1 MNSALERKL
10 ESVLNNIAIKLEENL
25 DFFKSLEI
33 QFLSKDGSSDKAEVR
48 LVNDKLIF
56 VMGKMKQ
63 EFQPK
68 EMIQLLLKQG
78 KNYDDCAVNYI
89 ERGTNITIWT
99 EKNNVKIKYK
109 ETQLQE
115 SIAHDNVTARSNR
128 EYLVKAGEAD
138 ELLREIGIIS
148 AEGKVK
154 NDMIRKYNQID
165 RFVELTEGIITKL
178 AEGKESITVLDC
190 ACGKSY
196 LSFVLNY
203 YIKEKLKKNCYFIGL
218 DISEQVIASSKQMA
232 ENLGYKNMEF
242 LAVNIQNYMPSKE
255 IDLVISLHGC
265 DIATDMAIAAG
276 IRYKAEGVVVIPCC
290 QREILNQYEYQP
302 FKDITKHGIL
312 KARLA
317 DVLTDGVRGI
327 ILESMGYEV
336 SIVEYISPLDT
347 PKNLMIRAIKQGG
360 KNKKAYESYIELKES
375 LGIEPTLAKLI
386 NI

>member
-1 MNSALERKL
+1 MNSALEKKL
-10 ESVLNNIAIKLEENL
+10 ESVLNNIVVKLEENL
-25 DFFKSLEI
+25 DFFKTLDI
-33 QFLSKDGSSDKAEVR
+33 DFLSKDGASHKAEIR
-48 LVNDKLIF
+48 LLNDKLIF
-56 VMGKMKQ
+56 SMGKMKQ
-63 EFQPK
+63 ELRPE
-68 EMIQLLLKQG
+68 EMIQLLFQQG
-78 KNYDDCAVNYI
+78 KPFDDCTVNYV

-115 SIAHDNVTARSNR
+115 IIPHDDVTARSNR
-128 EYLVKAGEAD
+128 EYLVKVGEAD

-148 AEGKVK
+148 AQGKVK

-165 RFVELTEGIITKL
+165 RFVELTEGILRKL

-203 YIKEKLKKNCYFIGL
+203 FIKEKLKKNCYFIGL
-218 DISEQVIASSKQMA
+218 DISEQVITSSKQMA
-232 ENLGYKNMEF
+232 ANLGYKNMEF
-242 LAVNIQNYMPSKE
+242 LAVNIQNYMPSRE

-276 IRYKAEGVVVIPCC
+276 IRYKAEAVVVIPCC

-302 FKDITKHGIL
+302 FEDITKHGIL

-360 KNKKAYESYIELKES
+360 KNKKAYQSYLELKES
-375 LGIEPTLAKLI
+375 LGIEPTLARLI

>member
-1 MNSALERKL
+1 MNSALEKKL
-10 ESVLNNIAIKLEENL
+10 ESVLSNIAMKLEENL
-25 DFFKSLEI
+25 DFFKTLDI
-33 QFLSKDGSSDKAEVR
+33 VFLSKDGASHKAEIR
-48 LVNDKLIF
+48 LIDEKLIF
-56 VMGKMKQ
+56 AMGKLKQ
-63 EFQPK
+63 ELQPQDL
-68 EMIQLLLKQG
+68 IQLIYKQG
-78 KNYDDCAVNYI
+78 KDYEDCSVNYV
-89 ERGTNITIWT
+89 ERGTNITIYT

-109 ETQLQE
+109 ETQKQE
-115 SIAHDNVTARSNR
+115 LIPHDDVSTRSNR
-128 EYLVKAGEAD
+128 EYLVKVGEAD

-148 AEGKVK
+148 AEGKIK

-165 RFVELTEGIITKL
+165 RFVELTESIIKKL

-203 YIKEKLKKNCYFIGL
+203 YIKEKLKKNCHFIGL

-232 ENLGYKNMEF
+232 ANLGYKNMEF

-276 IRYKAEGVVVIPCC
+276 IRYKAEAIVVIPCC
-290 QREILNQYEYQP
+290 QREILNQYEYEP
-302 FKDITKHGIL
+302 LKDITKHGIL
-312 KARLA
+312 KTRLA
-317 DVLTDGVRGI
+317 DVLTDGIRGI
-327 ILESMGYEV
+327 VLESMGYEV

-360 KNKKAYESYIELKES
+360 KNKKAYQSYLELKES
-375 LGIEPTLAKLI
+375 LGIEPTLARLI
-386 NI
+386 HI

>member
-1 MNSALERKL
+1 MNSALEKKL
-10 ESVLNNIAIKLEENL
+10 ESVLNNIVMKLEENL
-25 DFFKSLEI
+25 DFFKTLDIE
-33 QFLSKDGSSDKAEVR
+33 FLSQDGASHKAEIR
-48 LVNDKLIF
+48 LINDKLIF
-56 VMGKMKQ
+56 AMGKVKQ
-63 EFQPK
+63 ELDPK
-68 EMIQLLLKQG
+68 ELIQLLLKQG
-78 KNYDDCAVNYI
+78 KSFDDCTVNYV

-115 SIAHDNVTARSNR
+115 MIPHDDVTARSNR
-128 EYLVKAGEAD
+128 EYLVKVGEAD

-148 AEGKVK
+148 AQGKIK

-165 RFVELTEGIITKL
+165 RFVELTEGIIKKL

-203 YIKEKLKKNCYFIGL
+203 FIKEKLKKNCYFIGL

-232 ENLGYKNMEF
+232 ANLGYKNMEF
-242 LAVNIQNYMPSKE
+242 LQVNIQNYMPSKE

-276 IRYKAEGVVVIPCC
+276 IRYKAEAVVVIPCC

-360 KNKKAYESYIELKES
+360 KNKRAYESYLELKES
-375 LGIEPTLAKLI
+375 LGIEPTLAHLI

>member
-1 MNSALERKL
+1 MNNALEKKL
-10 ESVLNNIAIKLEENL
+10 EGVLGNIVIKLEENI
-25 DFFKSLEI
+25 DFFKSLDVE
-33 QFLSKDGSSDKAEVR
+33 FKNKNGASCKAEIR
-48 LVNDKLIF
+48 LINDKLVF
-56 VMGKMKQ
+56 KLGKDKL
-63 EFQPK
+63 EVQPK
-68 EMIQLLLKQG
+68 DLAKLLFQHG
-78 KNYDDCAVNYI
+78 KDYDDININYI
-89 ERGTNITIWT
+89 ERGTNIIIWT
-99 EKNNVKIKYK
+99 EKNNVKIKYN
-109 ETQLQE
+109 ETQVQDN
-115 SIAHDNVTARSNR
+115 IPHDDVTARSNR
-128 EYLVKAGEAD
+128 EYLVKVGEAD
-138 ELLREIGIIS
+138 ELLKEIGIIS
-148 AEGKVK
+148 AQGKVK

-165 RFVELTEGIITKL
+165 RFVELTEGIIKQL

-232 ENLGYKNMEF
+232 GNLGYKNMEF
-242 LAVNIQNYMPSKE
+242 LQMNIQNYMPTKK

-276 IRYKAEGVVVIPCC
+276 IRYSAEAVIVIPCC
-290 QREILNQYEYQP
+290 QREILNQYDYQP

-317 DVLTDGVRGI
+317 DVLTDGIRGI
-327 ILESMGYEV
+327 ILESMGYDV

-360 KNKKAYESYIELKES
+360 KNRKAYESYLELKES
-375 LGIEPTLAKLI
+375 LGIEPTLARLI

>member
-1 MNSALERKL
+1 MNSALEKKL
-10 ESVLNNIAIKLEENL
+10 ESVLNNIVIKLEENL
-25 DFFKSLEI
+25 DFFKTLDIEFI
-33 QFLSKDGSSDKAEVR
+33 SKEAASHKAEIR
-48 LVNDKLIF
+48 LINDKLIF
-56 VMGKMKQ
+56 AVGKVKQ
-63 EFQPK
+63 EFHPDELIK
-68 EMIQLLLKQG
+68 LLFQEG
-78 KNYDDCAVNYI
+78 KDFDDCAVHYV

-109 ETQLQE
+109 DTQLQE
-115 SIAHDNVTARSNR
+115 LIPHDDVSARSNR
-128 EYLVKAGEAD
+128 EYLVKVGEAD

-148 AEGKVK
+148 AEGKIK

-165 RFVELTEGIITKL
+165 RFVELTEDIIKKL

-232 ENLGYKNMEF
+232 ANLDYKNMEF
-242 LAVNIQNYMPSKE
+242 LQVNIQNYLPSKE

-276 IRYKAEGVVVIPCC
+276 IRHKAEAVVVIPCC

-302 FKDITKHGIL
+302 FNDITKHGIL

-360 KNKKAYESYIELKES
+360 KNKKVYQSYLELKES
-375 LGIEPTLAKLI
+375 LGIEPTLARLI

>member
-1 MNSALERKL
+1 MNSALEKKL
-10 ESVLNNIAIKLEENL
+10 ESVLSNIVIKLEENL
-25 DFFKSLEI
+25 DFFKSLDFE
-33 QFLSKDGSSDKAEVR
+33 FLNKDGSSQKAEIR
-48 LVNDKLIF
+48 LINDKLMF
-56 VMGKMKQ
+56 VVGKMKQ
-63 EFQPK
+63 EFVPK
-68 EMIQLLLKQG
+68 ELMQLLFKQG
-78 KNYDDCAVNYI
+78 KNFDDCAVNYV
-89 ERGTNITIWT
+89 ERGTSIMIWT

-109 ETQLQE
+109 ETQMQE
-115 SIAHDNVTARSNR
+115 AISHDNVTARSNR
-128 EYLVKAGEAD
+128 EYLVKVGEAD

-148 AEGKVK
+148 GDGKVK

-165 RFVELTEGIITKL
+165 RFVELTEGIIKKL
-178 AEGKESITVLDC
+178 AEGKENITVLDC

-203 YIKEKLKKNCYFIGL
+203 YIKEKLKKNCYFVGL

-232 ENLGYKNMEF
+232 ANLGYKNMEF
-242 LAVNIQNYMPSKE
+242 LEMNIQDYMPTKE

-276 IRYKAEGVVVIPCC
+276 IRYKAEAVVVIPCC

-302 FKDITKHGIL
+302 FKEITKHGIL

-317 DVLTDGVRGI
+317 DVLTDGIRGV

-360 KNKKAYESYIELKES
+360 KNRKAYESYIELKES
-375 LGIEPTLAKLI
+375 LGIEPTLARLI

>member
-1 MNSALERKL
+1 MNNALEKKL
-10 ESVLNNIAIKLEENL
+10 EAVLNNIVLKLEENI
-25 DFFKSLEI
+25 DFFKSLDIEFI
-33 QFLSKDGSSDKAEVR
+33 SKTGNGSKAEIR
-48 LVNDKLIF
+48 LISDTLVYKQGKLKQEIKPSDLSALIF
-56 VMGKMKQ
+56 Q
-63 EFQPK
+63 
-68 EMIQLLLKQG
+68 QG
-78 KNYDDCAVNYI
+78 KNYDDCSIQYV
-89 ERGTNITIWT
+89 ERGTSISIWT
-99 EKNNVKIKYK
+99 EKNNVKIKYN
-109 ETQLQE
+109 EIQNQE
-115 SIAHDNVTARSNR
+115 SIAHDDVTARSNR
-128 EYLVKAGEAD
+128 EYLVRVGEAD
-138 ELLREIGIIS
+138 ELLREIGILS
-148 AEGKVK
+148 AQGKVK

-165 RFVELTEGIITKL
+165 RFVELTEGIIKQI

-232 ENLGYKNMEF
+232 ANLGYKNMEF
-242 LAVNIQNYMPSKE
+242 LQMNIQNYMPTRN

-276 IRYKAEGVVVIPCC
+276 IRYNAEAIVVIPCC
-290 QREILNQYEYQP
+290 QREILNQYEYEP
-302 FKDITKHGIL
+302 FKEITKHGIL

-327 ILESMGYEV
+327 ILESMGYET

-347 PKNLMIRAIKQGG
+347 PKNLMIRAIKRGG
-360 KNKKAYESYIELKES
+360 RNRKAYDNYLELKEA
-375 LGIEPTLAKLI
+375 LGIEPTLARLI

>member
-1 MNSALERKL
+1 MNGALEKKL
-10 ESVLNNIAIKLEENL
+10 ESVLNNIVIKLEENI
-25 DFFKSLEI
+25 DFFKSLNIE
-33 QFLSKDGSSDKAEVR
+33 FMNKDGSNNKADIK
-48 LVNDKLIF
+48 LLNDKLMF
-56 VMGKMKQ
+56 AVGRMKQ
-63 EFQPK
+63 EMQPK
-68 EMIQLLLKQG
+68 ELIPLIFKHG
-78 KNYDDCAVNYI
+78 KSFDDCAVNYV

-109 ETQLQE
+109 ETQLQD
-115 SIAHDNVTARSNR
+115 SIPHDNVTSRSNR
-128 EYLVKAGEAD
+128 EYLVKVGEAD

-165 RFVELTEGIITKL
+165 RFVELTEGILTKL

-203 YIKEKLKKNCYFIGL
+203 FIKEKLKKNCYFIGL
-218 DISEQVIASSKQMA
+218 AA
-232 ENLGYKNMEF
+232 NLGYKNMEF

-276 IRYKAEGVVVIPCC
+276 IRYKAEAVVVIPCC

-302 FKDITKHGIL
+302 FKEITKHGIL

-317 DVLTDGVRGI
+317 DVLTDGVRGM

-347 PKNLMIRAIKQGG
+347 PKNLMTRAIKQGG
-360 KNKKAYESYIELKES
+360 KNRKAYESYIELKES
-375 LGIEPTLAKLI
+375 LGIEPTLARL
-386 NI
+386 

>member
-1 MNSALERKL
+1 MNGALEKKL
-10 ESVLNNIAIKLEENL
+10 ENVLGTIISKLEENQ
-25 DFFKSLEI
+25 DFFKGIDIEFI
-33 QFLSKDGSSDKAEVR
+33 SKNQSSKAEIR
-48 LVNDKLIF
+48 LMNDKL
-56 VMGKMKQ
+56 VYKLGKTKQ
-63 EFQPK
+63 ELQP
-68 EMIQLLLKQG
+68 EQLPKLIFEQG
-78 KNYDDCAVNYI
+78 RNFDDCSINYS

-99 EKNNVKIKYK
+99 EKNNVKIKYN
-109 ETQLQE
+109 ETQVQE
-115 SIAHDNVTARSNR
+115 NIPHDDVSARSNR
-128 EYLVKAGEAD
+128 EYLVKVGEAD
-138 ELLREIGIIS
+138 DLLREIGILS
-148 AEGKVK
+148 AQGKVK

-165 RFVELTEGIITKL
+165 RFVELTEGIIKQVS
-178 AEGKESITVLDC
+178 EGKESVTVLDC

-232 ENLGYKNMEF
+232 GNLGYKNMEF
-242 LAVNIQNYMPSKE
+242 LAVNIQNYMPSKK

-276 IRYKAEGVVVIPCC
+276 VRYNAEAIVVIPCC
-290 QREILNQYEYQP
+290 QREILSQYEYQP
-302 FKDITKHGIL
+302 FRDITKHGIL

-317 DVLTDGVRGI
+317 DVLTDGIRGI
-327 ILESMGYEV
+327 ILESMGYET

-360 KNKKAYESYIELKES
+360 KNRKAYENYLELKEA
-375 LGIEPTLAKLI
+375 LGVEPTLARLI

>member
-1 MNSALERKL
+1 MNGALEKKL
-10 ESVLNNIAIKLEENL
+10 ESVLSNIVIKLEENL
-25 DFFKSLEI
+25 DFFKTLDIEFTNKNGGNS
-33 QFLSKDGSSDKAEVR
+33 KAEIR
-48 LVNDKLIF
+48 LVNEKLIF
-56 VMGKMKQ
+56 KFGKLKQ
-63 EFQPK
+63 ELQPK
-68 EMIQLLLKQG
+68 DLMQLIFQQG
-78 KNYDDCAVNYI
+78 KSFDDCAVTYV
-89 ERGTNITIWT
+89 ERGTSITIWT
-99 EKNNVKIKYK
+99 EKNNVKIKYN
-109 ETQLQE
+109 ETQVKE
-115 SIAHDNVTARSNR
+115 AIPHDDVTARSNR
-128 EYLVKAGEAD
+128 EYLVKVGEAD
-138 ELLREIGIIS
+138 ELLKEIGIIS
-148 AEGKVK
+148 TQSKVK

-165 RFVELTEGIITKL
+165 RFVELTEGIIKQL

-232 ENLGYKNMEF
+232 GNLGYKNMEF
-242 LAVNIQNYMPSKE
+242 LQMNIQNYMPTRK
-255 IDLVISLHGC
+255 IDMVISLHGC

-276 IRYKAEGVVVIPCC
+276 IRYNAEAVVVIPCC
-290 QREILNQYEYQP
+290 QREILNQYDYQP

-317 DVLTDGVRGI
+317 DVLTDGIRGI
-327 ILESMGYEV
+327 LLEAMGYDV

-360 KNKKAYESYIELKES
+360 KNRKVYENYMELKES
-375 LGIEPTLAKLI
+375 LGIEPTLARLI

>member
-1 MNSALERKL
+1 MNGALEKKL
-10 ESVLNNIAIKLEENL
+10 ESVLSNIVIKLEENI
-25 DFFKSLEI
+25 DFFKTLDIE
-33 QFLSKDGSSDKAEVR
+33 FLSKDGASQKSEIR

-56 VMGKMKQ
+56 IMGKVKQ
-63 EFQPK
+63 EIHP
-68 EMIQLLLKQG
+68 ETLMQLIFRHG
-78 KNYDDCAVNYI
+78 KGFDDCTVNYI

-109 ETQLQE
+109 ETQQQE
-115 SIAHDNVTARSNR
+115 IIPHDDVTARSNR
-128 EYLVKAGEAD
+128 DYLVKVGEAD

-148 AEGKVK
+148 AQGKVK

-165 RFVELTEGIITKL
+165 RFVELTEGILKKL

-218 DISEQVIASSKQMA
+218 DISEQVIASSKKMA

-242 LAVNIQNYMPSKE
+242 LAVNIQNYMPNKE

-276 IRYKAEGVVVIPCC
+276 IRYKAEAVVVIPCC

-317 DVLTDGVRGI
+317 DVMTDGIRGI

-347 PKNLMIRAIKQGG
+347 PKNLMIRAIKQGA
-360 KNKKAYESYIELKES
+360 KNKKAYESYLELKES
-375 LGIEPTLAKLI
+375 LGIEPTLARLI

>member
-1 MNSALERKL
+1 MNGALEKKL
-10 ESVLNNIAIKLEENL
+10 ESVLNNIVIKLEENI
-25 DFFKSLEI
+25 DFFKSLNIE
-33 QFLSKDGSSDKAEVR
+33 FMNKDGSNNKADIK
-48 LVNDKLIF
+48 LLNDKLMF
-56 VMGKMKQ
+56 AAGRMKQ
-63 EFQPK
+63 EMQPK
-68 EMIQLLLKQG
+68 ELIPLIFKHG
-78 KNYDDCAVNYI
+78 KSFDDCTVNYV

-109 ETQLQE
+109 ETQLQD
-115 SIAHDNVTARSNR
+115 SIPHDNVTARSNR
-128 EYLVKAGEAD
+128 EYLVKVGEAD

-148 AEGKVK
+148 AEGRVK

-165 RFVELTEGIITKL
+165 RFVELTEGILTKL

-203 YIKEKLKKNCYFIGL
+203 FIKEKLKKNCYFIGL

-232 ENLGYKNMEF
+232 ANLGYKNMEF

-276 IRYKAEGVVVIPCC
+276 IRYKAEAVVVIPCC

-302 FKDITKHGIL
+302 FKEITKHGIL

-317 DVLTDGVRGI
+317 DVLTDGVRGM

-360 KNKKAYESYIELKES
+360 KNRKAYESYIELKES
-375 LGIEPTLAKLI
+375 LGIEPTLARLI

>member
-1 MNSALERKL
+1 MNGALEKKL
-10 ESVLNNIAIKLEENL
+10 ENVLGTIILKLEENL
-25 DFFKSLEI
+25 DFFKSLDIE
-33 QFLSKDGSSDKAEVR
+33 FLSKGQSVSKAEVR
-48 LVNDKLIF
+48 QTNDKLILKLGR
-56 VMGKMKQ
+56 VKQ
-63 EFQPK
+63 EMQAKQLPK
-68 EMIQLLLKQG
+68 LIFEHGKAFEDCRIQ
-78 KNYDDCAVNYI
+78 YI
-89 ERGTNITIWT
+89 ERGTSITIWT
-99 EKNNVKIKYK
+99 EKNNVKIKYN
-109 ETQLQE
+109 ETQVQE
-115 SIAHDNVTARSNR
+115 NIPQDDVTARSNR
-128 EYLVKAGEAD
+128 ESLVKVGEAD

-148 AEGKVK
+148 AQNKVK

-165 RFVELTEGIITKL
+165 RFVELTEGIIKQL

-232 ENLGYKNMEF
+232 ANLGYKNMEF
-242 LAVNIQNYMPSKE
+242 LQMNIQNYMPAKK

-276 IRYKAEGVVVIPCC
+276 IRYNAEAIVVIPCC
-290 QREILNQYEYQP
+290 QREILSQYEYQP

-317 DVLTDGVRGI
+317 DVLTDGIRGM
-327 ILESMGYEV
+327 ILESMGYEA

-347 PKNLMIRAIKQGG
+347 PKNLMIRAIKQGS
-360 KNKKAYESYIELKES
+360 KNRKVYEAYLELKES
-375 LGIEPTLAKLI
+375 LGIEPTLARLI

>member
-1 MNSALERKL
+1 MNSALEKKL
-10 ESVLNNIAIKLEENL
+10 ESVLNNIIMKLEENL
-25 DFFKSLEI
+25 DFFKTLDIE
-33 QFLSKDGSSDKAEVR
+33 FLSKDGANHQAEIR
-48 LVNDKLIF
+48 LINDKLIF
-56 VMGKMKQ
+56 AMGKVKQ
-63 EFQPK
+63 EIHPEELIKLLFQ
-68 EMIQLLLKQG
+68 EG
-78 KNYDDCAVNYI
+78 KRFDECTVHYV

-115 SIAHDNVTARSNR
+115 MIPHDDVSARSNR
-128 EYLVKAGEAD
+128 EYLVKVGEAD

-148 AEGKVK
+148 AQGKVK

-165 RFVELTEGIITKL
+165 RFVELAEDIIKKL
-178 AEGKESITVLDC
+178 AAGKESITVLDC

-203 YIKEKLKKNCYFIGL
+203 FIKEKLKKNCYFIGL

-232 ENLGYKNMEF
+232 ANLGYKNMEF
-242 LAVNIQNYMPSKE
+242 LQVNIQNYMPSKE

-276 IRYKAEGVVVIPCC
+276 IRHKAEAVVVIPCC

-360 KNKKAYESYIELKES
+360 KNKKAYQSYLELKES
-375 LGIEPTLAKLI
+375 LGIEPTLARLI